1 MIGIILIGSPGSG
14 KGTHCEF
21 ISKKYNI
28 QKISVGNLLRNQ
40 TPLDQFSKKE
50 ISRRIDQGQLIP
62 DEIVIDLMRKKISE
76 INYSNGFLLDGFPRN
91 IRQAQE
97 MTKLIDARYVLIE
110 LSINLTNILDRIS
123 GRLIHFPSNRTYHI
137 KFCPPKKKGI
147 DDITGEKL
155 VIRKD
160 DSLKIIYKRIE
171 IYQRFTEPI
180 IQFYKEKKNSKIS
193 CFKVDANKKIKDVQK
208 EIINILDQFMI
219 DNSSKN
225 FKN

>member
-1 MIGIILIGSPGSG
+1 M
-14 KGTHCEF
+14 
-21 ISKKYNI
+21 
-28 QKISVGNLLRNQ
+28 
-40 TPLDQFSKKE
+40 
-50 ISRRIDQGQLIP
+50 
-62 DEIVIDLMRKKISE
+62 
-76 INYSNGFLLDGFPRN
+76 
-91 IRQAQE
+91 
-97 MTKLIDARYVLIE
+97 
-110 LSINLTNILDRIS
+110 
-123 GRLIHFPSNRTYHI
+123 
-137 KFCPPKKKGI
+137 
-147 DDITGEKL
+147 
-155 VIRKD
+155 IRKD